1 MSWRI
6 ERRFVGT
13 NGINRRWE
21 TLLSWDSDLPG
32 ALTTPGDTLKGLFP
46 HCWGWN
52 PRPYTWWA
60 SSLPLSH
67 SQVWRLQN
75 QHIHFLYGKWDQ
87 RFCLTQLL
95 LWFLLF
101 GLFVFVCL
109 YFAWPVS
116 SHSALADWSIIFQLT
131 GYLCWRNSLS
141 QPWAQCSLLISRQ
154 CLWLKI
160 MSAAFEEYYSWY
172 RKRSFGSSF
181 IVCIM
186 HYNQIFKN

>member
-1 MSWRI
+1 M
-6 ERRFVGT
+6 GT
-13 NGINRRWE
+13 NRMTDDGKLD
-21 TLLSWDSDLPG
+21 LLGQWPS
-32 ALTTPGDTLKGLFP
+32 LTTPGDTLKGLFP

-52 PRPYTWWA
+52 PGPYTRWA

-101 GLFVFVCL
+101 GLFVLVRL
-109 YFAWPVS
+109 YFAWPVG
-116 SHSALADWSIIFQLT
+116 SHSALADWNIIFRLT
-131 GYLCWRNSLS
+131 GYFCWRNLS
-141 QPWAQCSLLISRQ
+141 QPWAQCNLFISKQ

-160 MSAAFEEYYSWY
+160 MSAAFEVYIIPGVV
-172 RKRSFGSSF
+172 RGHLFLIR
-181 IVCIM
+181 CL
-186 HYNQIFKN
+186 HNAL